1 MKTNMQT
8 MSKTA
13 LAEIAMFAVVGVA
26 SAIPT
31 ISASMK
37 RIGKER

>member
-1 MKTNMQT
+1 MNTRMMN
-8 MSKTA
+8 KTA
-13 LAEIAMFAVVGVA
+13 LAEIAMFAVVVVA
-26 SAIPT
+26 AAIPT

>member
-1 MKTNMQT
+1 MRDR
-8 MSKTA
+8 A
-13 LAEIAMFAVVGVA
+13 VEIEIAMLAVVVVA
-26 SAIPT
+26 AAMPT

>member
-1 MKTNMQT
+1 MKTRDM
-8 MSKTA
+8 
-13 LAEIAMFAVVGVA
+13 AEIAMLAVVGVA
-26 SAIPT
+26 SAMPT

>member
-1 MKTNMQT
+1 MRDR
-8 MSKTA
+8 A
-13 LAEIAMFAVVGVA
+13 VEIEIAMLAVVGVA
-26 SAIPT
+26 SAMPT